1 MRISI
6 PTLAIAA
13 AVSILLQPPAAQ
25 AQKAEDTV
33 RIALNEAIATLVI
46 NEDPRPEPEL
56 FTHAVFDSLI
66 CYDAASEEYK
76 PLLAKSWTQPD
87 PKTIVFQLR
96 DDVKF
101 HDGSPLTADDVVYTL
116 RYYADPA
123 SKLRFATANMAWMDR
138 VEKVD
143 DHTVRV
149 VAKQPS
155 PIPMVI
161 LSSTADIL
169 PAKLHGGYATKTDFG
184 RQHPI
189 GTGPYKVVS
198 LDATKGVELVKNPDY
213 PQGNDCKHGG
223 SIGHVVGI
231 PITDQQ
237 TQIAQLTVG
246 GIDFMRGRSKDQAD
260 MMSQMPN
267 VAVTTT
273 EGLTY
278 SYMSMDSTNRA
289 GVAALSDQRV
299 RRALSMAFD
308 RQAVARSVFAGGDEV
323 VALDAMCR
331 RVERGC
337 DYSTK
342 PPAFDR
348 TAAKKLLADAGYAD
362 GFDVEITVP
371 TGMDSLA
378 EAIGGELR
386 KIGVR
391 AKIEKVTVPAYRQ
404 KQTGGKIQILVW
416 LWGQPDVYSTAALFF
431 DGGPRDYWHDAKLTD
446 LMNQGIATTD
456 LAARKAI
463 YRQLFDRVNEMNYI
477 LPVSTVPELFIHSK
491 DLFVKKGS
499 ISRTGVD
506 ITDMHWQ

>member
-1 MRISI
+1 MRFSI
-6 PTLAIAA
+6 PALAVAA
-13 AVSILLQPPAAQ
+13 TVSVLLQPLPAQ
-25 AQKAEDTV
+25 AQKAKDTLRV
-33 RIALNEAIATLVI
+33 ALNEPISTLVI

-56 FTHAVFDSLI
+56 FTYAVFDSLI
-66 CYDAASEEYK
+66 CYDAKTEEYK

-87 PKTIVFQLR
+87 PKTFVFQLR

-101 HDGSPLTADDVVYTL
+101 HDGSPLTADDVVYSL
-116 RYYADPA
+116 QYYADPA
-123 SKLRFATANMAWMDR
+123 SKLRFATANMEWMER
-138 VEKVD
+138 IEKID
-143 DHTVRV
+143 DHTIRV
-149 VAKQPS
+149 VAKRPT
-155 PIPMVI
+155 PVPLVI
-161 LSSTADIL
+161 LASTSDIL
-169 PAKLHGGYATKTDFG
+169 PAKLHGSYATKTDFG

-198 LDATKGVELVKNPDY
+198 LDASNGVRLVKNEHY

-223 SIGHVVGI
+223 SISNVAGI

-246 GIDFMRGRSKDQAD
+246 GIDFMRGRTKDQAD

-267 VAVTTT
+267 VTITAT
-273 EGLTY
+273 EGLTFA
-278 SYMSMDSTNRA
+278 YMAMDSTNRA

-299 RRALSMAFD
+299 RRALSQAFD
-308 RQAVARSVFAGGDEV
+308 RTAVARSVFAGGDEV

-331 RVERGC
+331 HVERAC
-337 DYSTK
+337 DYSSK
-342 PPAFDR
+342 PPGFDR
-348 TAAKKLLADAGYAD
+348 EAAKKLLTEAGFAD
-362 GFDVEITVP
+362 GFDVELTAP
-371 TGMDSLA
+371 TGIDGLA

-391 AKIEKVTVPAYRQ
+391 AKIDKVTVPAYRQ
-404 KQTGGKIQILVW
+404 KQTSGKIQILVW

-431 DGGPRDYWHDAKLTD
+431 DGGPRDYWHDAKLIE
-446 LMNQGIATTD
+446 LMNEGVATTD

-477 LPVSTVPELFIHSK
+477 LPISTVPELFIHSK

-499 ISRTGVD
+499 ISRTGVELA
-506 ITDMHWQ
+506 DMHWQ

>member
-1 MRISI
+1 MRISLS
-6 PTLAIAA
+6 TLAVAA
-13 AVSILLQPPAAQ
+13 AVSLLLQPAQ
-25 AQKAEDTV
+25 AQKAKDTV
-33 RIALNEAIATLVI
+33 RIALNEAISTLVI

-56 FTHAVFDSLI
+56 FTYAVFDSLI
-66 CYDAASEEYK
+66 CYDATSEAYK
-76 PLLAKSWTQPD
+76 PLLAKSWTNPD
-87 PKTIVFQLR
+87 DKTIVFQLR

-116 RYYADPA
+116 QYYADPA

-138 VEKVD
+138 VEKID

-149 VAKQPS
+149 VAKSPS

-169 PAKLHGGYATKTDFG
+169 PAKLHGSYETKTDFG

-213 PQGNDCKHGG
+213 PQGNDCKHAGA
-223 SIGHVVGI
+223 IGHVTGV

-237 TQIAQLTVG
+237 TQIAQMTVG
-246 GIDFMRGRSKDQAD
+246 GIDFMRGRSKDQAE
-260 MMSQMPN
+260 MMAQMPT

-278 SYMSMDSTNRA
+278 AYMAMDSTNRA
-289 GVAALSDQRV
+289 GQPALSDQRV
-299 RRALSMAFD
+299 RRALIQAID
-308 RQAVARSVFAGGDEV
+308 RVTVARSVIAGGDDV

-337 DYSTK
+337 DFSTK
-342 PPAFDR
+342 PPPFDR
-348 TAAKKLLADAGYAD
+348 VAAKRLLDDAGFPD

-371 TGMDSLA
+371 TGMEGLA

-386 KIGVR
+386 KVGVR
-391 AKIEKVTVPAYRQ
+391 AKIDKVPVPAYRQ
-404 KQTGGKIQILVW
+404 KQTSGKIQILVW
-416 LWGQPDVYSTAALFF
+416 IWGQPDVYSTAGLFF
-431 DGGPRDYWHDAKLTD
+431 DGGPRDYWHDAKLTE
-446 LMNQGIATTD
+446 LMDRGIATTD
-456 LAARKAI
+456 LAARKLI

-477 LPVSTVPELFIHSK
+477 LPISTVPELFIHSK

-499 ISRTGVD
+499 ISRTGVE
-506 ITDMHWQ
+506 IADMHWQ